1 MKTKVAVIGTG
12 SMGKNHARV
21 YWEMPD
27 VEFVGI
33 SDADAEKAAALGKKY
48 GVPVFSNYREM
59 LDKQKPDAVTI
70 AVPTVLHHE
79 VALEAIN
86 RGIHVLLE
94 KPISMEIEQGEDII
108 QKAAEKGVTLQI
120 GHIERFNP
128 AIITLQQELDKKVL
142 GKLYYLESHRVGPY
156 PARINDVGVIID
168 LAVHEL
174 DIMRHIGQSEITRVY
189 AETERRIHTAHE
201 DLISATLRMGN
212 GIIGTISINWLTPTK
227 IRELL
232 VIGELGMFKVDYLTQ
247 DLYFYENSSAK
258 GSEWETFQI
267 LRGVSEGKIIKYSF
281 NKKEPLRT
289 EQEAFLAAVNGT
301 QPVPVSGQ
309 DGLKALILARKMI
322 ESGQTHQ
329 SVKCE

>member
-12 SMGKNHARV
+12 SMGRNHARV

-33 SDADAEKAAALGKKY
+33 ADADLDKASALGNKY
-48 GVPVFSNYREM
+48 GIPVFKDYQEL
-59 LDKQKPDAVTI
+59 LDKQKPDAVTV
-70 AVPTVLHHE
+70 AVPTIMHHQVAME
-79 VALEAIN
+79 VIDH
-86 RGIHVLLE
+86 GIHLLLE
-94 KPISMEIEQGEDII
+94 KPVAQEIEQGKEII
-108 QKAAEKGVTLQI
+108 NKATEKKVKLMI

-128 AIITLQQELDKKVL
+128 AIITLQQELEKNVL
-142 GKLYYLESHRVGPY
+142 GKIYYLESHRVGPF
-156 PARINDVGVIID
+156 PARISDVGVIID

-174 DIMRHIGQSEITRVY
+174 DIMRHIAQSEIKRVY

-201 DLISATLRMGN
+201 DLISATLRMEN

-227 IRELL
+227 IRELK

-267 LRGVSEGKIIKYSF
+267 LRGVSEGKVIKYSF
-281 NKKEPLRT
+281 SKKEPLRA
-289 EQEAFLAAVNGT
+289 EQEAFLTAIREDQVI
-301 QPVPVSGQ
+301 PVSGE
-309 DGLKALILARKMI
+309 DGLQALIMAKKMI
-322 ESGQTHQ
+322 ESGTIHQ
-329 SVKCE
+329 SVTCE